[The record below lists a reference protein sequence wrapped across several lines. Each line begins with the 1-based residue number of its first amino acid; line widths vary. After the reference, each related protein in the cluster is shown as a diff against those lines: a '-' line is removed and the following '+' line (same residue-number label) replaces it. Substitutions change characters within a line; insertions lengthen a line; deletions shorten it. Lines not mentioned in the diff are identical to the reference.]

1 MLFSEIYSAY
11 YNAVAGIISLIL
23 DGRADEES
31 IKKIVDERAFSESF
45 LTVLPA
51 LKSGRWQLIKPDMTT
66 ALSHKP
72 SMPLTNIEKQWLKAI
87 SLDPKI
93 RLFDIDFSFLGD
105 TEPLFT
111 PDDFVIYDKYGDG
124 DDYESGE
131 YITVFRTLLCA
142 LKEEKNLLI
151 EYESPNGKRMTV
163 KCFPKALEYSE
174 KDDKF
179 RLLTAGN
186 RNAEYINVGRIR
198 ACKFLEGKKPEDT
211 GKDNIRYKTVTLK
224 VSEKRNTLE
233 RCLLHFAHFEKTAEK
248 TEEGYILNIRYRTE
262 DESEMVMRV
271 LSFGPL
277 VEAVAPDSFRNL
289 IIKKLKRQKN
299 CGLF

>member
-11 YNAVAGIISLIL
+11 YNAVAGIISLVL
-23 DGRADEES
+23 DGRADEKG
-31 IKKIVDERAFSESF
+31 IKELVDEKAFSESF

-66 ALSHKP
+66 ALSRAP
-72 SMPLTNIEKQWLKAI
+72 SMPLTNIEKAWLKAV
-87 SLDPKI
+87 SLDPRI
-93 RLFDIDFSFLGD
+93 RLFDIDFSFLGE

-111 PDDFVIYDKYGDG
+111 PDDFVIYDKYSDG
-124 DDYESGE
+124 DDYESEE
-131 YITVFRTLLCA
+131 YITVFRTILNA
-142 LKEEKNLLI
+142 IKEEKWLLA
-151 EYESPNGKRMTV
+151 EYESPSGKRMTV
-163 KCFPKALEYSE
+163 RSFPKSLEYSE

-179 RLLTAGN
+179 RLVTSGN
-186 RNAEYINVGRIR
+186 RNVEYINVGRIR
-198 ACKFLEGKKPEDT
+198 SCKITDGKKPEDT
-211 GKDNIRYKTVTLK
+211 GNDNIRYKTVTLK
-224 VSEKRNTLE
+224 VSERRNTLE

-248 TEEGYILNIRYRTE
+248 TEEGYILNIKYRTE
-262 DESEMVMRV
+262 DETEMVMRV

-289 IIKKLKRQKN
+289 IIKRLKRQKS

>member
-11 YNAVAGIISLIL
+11 YNAVAGIISLVL
-23 DGRADEES
+23 DGRADEKG
-31 IKKIVDERAFSESF
+31 IKELVDEKAFSESF

-66 ALSHKP
+66 ALSRTP
-72 SMPLTNIEKQWLKAI
+72 SMPLTNIEKAWLKAV
-87 SLDPKI
+87 SLDPRI
-93 RLFDIDFSFLGD
+93 RLFDIDFSFLGE

-111 PDDFVIYDKYGDG
+111 PDDFVIYDKYSDG
-124 DDYESGE
+124 DDYESEE
-131 YITVFRTLLCA
+131 YITVFRTILNA
-142 LKEEKNLLI
+142 VKEEKWLLA
-151 EYESPNGKRMTV
+151 EYESPSGKRMTV
-163 KCFPKALEYSE
+163 RCFPKSLEYSE

-179 RLLTAGN
+179 RLVTSGN
-186 RNAEYINVGRIR
+186 RNVEYINVGRIR
-198 ACKFLEGKKPEDT
+198 SCKITDGKKPDAVT
-211 GKDNIRYKTVTLK
+211 GNNIRYKTVTLK
-224 VSEKRNTLE
+224 VSERRNTLE

-248 TEEGYILNIRYRTE
+248 TEEGYILNIKYRTD
-262 DESEMVMRV
+262 DETEMVMRV

-289 IIKKLKRQKN
+289 IIKRLKRQKS